1 MKDGGRRIWIKDG
14 GFGSRMEDLE
24 HPPEYERTLLPRSL
38 ELGEVLIKHD
48 ALVLLGHD
56 QLEGDDEDL
65 QGDQSHPEE
74 QTQEDARRIR

>member
-1 MKDGGRRIWIKDG
+1 
-14 GFGSRMEDLE
+14 MEDLE

-38 ELGEVLIKHD
+38 ELGEVLIEHD

-74 QTQEDARRIR
+74 QIQEDVRRIR

>member
-1 MKDGGRRIWIKDG
+1 MKDLD
-14 GFGSRMEDLE
+14 

-38 ELGEVLIKHD
+38 ELGEVLIQHD

-65 QGDQSHPEE
+65 QGDQPYPGEREE
-74 QTQEDARRIR
+74 QIQDDVRMIS